1 MRNQNYTSF
10 EEIEYDL
17 KRLNL
22 ERQIAVEQLK
32 SFKVQVQK
40 DLQPL
45 NWIQSGFKVASK
57 LSTVMLLKKLF
68 K

>member
-1 MRNQNYTSF
+1 MRNENYSSF

-32 SFKVQVQK
+32 SFKVQIQE

-45 NWIQSGFKVASK
+45 NWVQSGFKIAGK
-57 LSTVMLLKKLF
+57 LSTVMILKKLF